1 LVHGRLL
8 KSLLASRHDAAPPRP
23 EELTRMETIPPL
35 PPATGGSAVLKVVAI
50 GLLGTCLIVP
60 LALVW
65 ILVAERSARRDEVV
79 TETVSSIGRAQTVGG
94 VVLDL
99 PYDALE
105 RQANGTMV
113 TVTRHAF
120 IHPEQLTIEATAT
133 PEIRHRS
140 LYSVIVYRTA
150 VKLRG
155 TIVPPDLAR
164 LDAEATAVHWDRATT
179 TVEISDLRGTL
190 SVSPLTF
197 GDRSVSLEPMSDAS
211 PFLAG
216 IRGHTPL
223 VAEATGAIPFAV
235 DLTLAGSDAL
245 RFVPTGKATDVR
257 LASPWRDPGFSGAF
271 LPTSRATDGQGFQ
284 ARWQVSYLARNFPHA
299 WLDANVDR
307 ATMRG
312 QRQASSFGVT
322 FVQAVDHYQQ
332 TERAVKYGLLFVMLT
347 FTVFLLWELLRNLRL
362 HPVQY
367 LLIGAALVVFYLLL
381 LSLAEHMRFALAYA
395 IAAGA
400 TIALVAAYAASVL
413 AAGRRGALGIGAWLT
428 ALYGVLFVLL
438 QLEDVALLVGTIF
451 VFVMLALVMFLTRRI
466 DWSGARVPEPV

>member
-1 LVHGRLL
+1 M
-8 KSLLASRHDAAPPRP
+8 D
-23 EELTRMETIPPL
+23 TIPPL
-35 PPATGGSAVLKVVAI
+35 PPQTGGSAVLKVVAI
-50 GLLGTCLIVP
+50 GLLGTVLIVP

-79 TETVSSIGRAQTVGG
+79 TEAVSSIGRAQTVGG

-105 RQANGTMV
+105 RQANGAVV

-120 IHPEQLTIEATAT
+120 AHPEQLTIEATAT

-140 LYSVIVYRTA
+140 LYSVIVYRTT
-150 VKLRG
+150 VRLRG
-155 TIVPPDLAR
+155 TIAPPDLAR
-164 LDAEATAVHWDRATT
+164 LNAEATAVHWDRATT
-179 TVEISDLRGTL
+179 TVEITDLRGTRA
-190 SVSPLTF
+190 VSPLSF
-197 GDRSVSLEPMSDAS
+197 GDREVGLEPMSES
-211 PFLAG
+211 GPFATG

-223 VAEATGAIPFAV
+223 VAGSTAAIPFAV
-235 DLTLAGSDAL
+235 ELTLAGSDNL
-245 RFVPTGKATDVR
+245 RFLPSGKSTDVR
-257 LASPWRDPGFSGAF
+257 LASPWRDPGFNGAF
-271 LPTSRATDGQGFQ
+271 LPTTRATDAAGFQ

-299 WLDANVDR
+299 WLDASVDR
-307 ATMRG
+307 TTMRG
-312 QRQASSFGVT
+312 QRDASSFGVT

-347 FTVFLLWELLRNLRL
+347 FTVFLLWELLRDLRL

-381 LSLAEHMRFALAYA
+381 LSLAEHMRFALAYG
-395 IAAGA
+395 IAAAA
-400 TIALVAAYAASVL
+400 TIALVAGYSASVL
-413 AAGRRGALGIGAWLT
+413 SAGLRGAVGIGSWLT

-466 DWSGARVPEPV
+466 DWSGGRVPQPV